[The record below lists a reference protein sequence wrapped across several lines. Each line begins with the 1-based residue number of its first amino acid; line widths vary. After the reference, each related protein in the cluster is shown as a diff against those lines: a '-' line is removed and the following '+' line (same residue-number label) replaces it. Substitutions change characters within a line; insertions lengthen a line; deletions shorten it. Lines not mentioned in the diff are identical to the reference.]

1 MAKAHRGFGVT
12 LPYVHSYRNRHG
24 KLVRYFRKLGYPQI
38 PLPGRPGSDEFMAG
52 YNAAKASLTIKPLIG
67 ERRYA
72 PGSVSNTIAAYY
84 TDNSFLALAPTTQ
97 RERRMMLERFRRDFG
112 DLGLVGLKQTDL
124 AQILGKRK
132 PWAARNLLKTMRGL
146 MQFAVRIGLLKTD
159 PTQGIEPTK
168 AKAGAIHTWTED
180 EVAIFE
186 AAHGVGT
193 TARLAMSLLLYTAA
207 RRGDAVKFGTQHIKL
222 GRLRYR
228 QQKTGRALEIP
239 VHPLLGEIIAAT
251 PSNHLTFLVTAQGK
265 PYTPHGFSNAM
276 RRWCDEAGLPQCS
289 AHGLR
294 KAQARRL
301 AEAGCS
307 AHEIASITGHRT
319 LSEVQR
325 YAADADQSRL
335 ADAAVSRTRLANL
348 RDQRG

>member
-24 KLVRYFRKLGYPQI
+24 KLVRYFRKRGYPQI
-38 PLPGRPGSDEFMAG
+38 PLPGRPGSDAFMAA
-52 YNAAKASLTIKPLIG
+52 YQAAKASLAIKPAIG
-67 ERRYA
+67 ERRYE

-84 TDNSFLALAPTTQ
+84 TDNSFLALAASTQ

-112 DLGLVGLKQTDL
+112 DLGLAGLKQTDL

-132 PWAARNLLKTMRGL
+132 PWAAKNLLKTLRGL
-146 MQFAVRIGLLKTD
+146 MQFAVRMGLLKTD
-159 PTQGIEPTK
+159 PTQGIESTK
-168 AKAGAIHTWTED
+168 AKAGAIHTWSEN
-180 EVAIFE
+180 EIARFE
-186 AAHGVGT
+186 HYHAVGT
-193 TARLAMSLLLYTAA
+193 RARLAMALLLYTAA
-207 RRGDAVKFGTQHIKL
+207 RRSDVVRL
-222 GRLRYR
+222 GRQHLKAAGIQYR
-228 QQKTGRALEIP
+228 QQKTGRTLQIP
-239 VHPLLGEIIAAT
+239 VHPLLALVIEASSTG
-251 PSNHLTFLVTAQGK
+251 SLTFLVTAHGR
-265 PYTPHGFSNAM
+265 PYTAHGFSNAM
-276 RRWCDEAGLPQCS
+276 RRWCDEAGLPKCS

-325 YAADADQSRL
+325 YAADHDQKRL
-335 ADAAVSRTRLANL
+335 AESAFRRSR
-348 RDQRG
+348 